1 MTKLEE
7 RRCYWMPREQL
18 KTKQEGSL
26 HQRAKLHVNRDSLLL
41 RRQLTL
47 IGVAACALVGLW
59 TVVTLVQTLIT
70 SSHRNSVI
78 GCQEPGLLLGS
89 RIGLPN
95 FGVHVVASFV
105 SSVLTSERK
114 LKEAHLEGLQRL
126 EQSWYPT
133 I

>member
-7 RRCYWMPREQL
+7 RRCCWMPRERP
-18 KTKQEGSL
+18 KKKQEGSI

-59 TVVTLVQTLIT
+59 TIVTLVQTLIT
-70 SSHRNSVI
+70 SSHRNSVV
-78 GCQEPGLLLGS
+78 GGKEPGLLLGP
-89 RIGLPN
+89 RVRLPN

-105 SSVLTSERK
+105 SSVLISERE
-114 LKEAHLEGLQRL
+114 LKKAHLEGLQRR
-126 EQSWYPT
+126 EQNWYPT
-133 I
+133 R

>member
-59 TVVTLVQTLIT
+59 TIVTLVQTLIT
-70 SSHRNSVI
+70 SSHRNSVV
-78 GCQEPGLLLGS
+78 GGKEPGLLLGP
-89 RIGLPN
+89 RVRLPN

-105 SSVLTSERK
+105 SSVLISERE
-114 LKEAHLEGLQRL
+114 LKKAHLEGLQRR
-126 EQSWYPT
+126 EQNWYPT
-133 I
+133 R